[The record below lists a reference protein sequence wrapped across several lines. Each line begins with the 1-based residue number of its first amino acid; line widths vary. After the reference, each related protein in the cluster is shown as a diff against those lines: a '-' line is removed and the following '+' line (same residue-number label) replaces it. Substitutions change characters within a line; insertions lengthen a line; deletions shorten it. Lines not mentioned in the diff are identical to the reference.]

1 MLKLLSFILIVVTC
15 MSGSCRVVI
24 VAVILLL
31 LVLKL
36 PLDTNASNTQV
47 WEGDGWRFI
56 KTSDLTVMFT
66 ANGSRPVFVWWRND
80 DSNTRY
86 LVDFIGLLEYFTA
99 TSTPTSFRG
108 VYIAN
113 NTNINTA
120 LVKPVID
127 KLTGLNTCIED
138 AVKIIDRY
146 GEIGVNIEDFRNSAI
161 AVMFKVDNTVQ
172 YVESF
177 NKSLTILRDSI
188 RALKIKYRSFD
199 PYIYVKQLTINE
211 LHLNLDELL
220 TVLSSMA
227 ELNVTAMHVRDV
239 DYRIDKLNGLMNDL
253 KTQFGDLSKYIDSLI
268 AEEYCSS
275 CRNVMNNTR
284 NDCLARLSGLVDSF
298 NDLNV
303 SIRGFNTYVKTLI
316 NIDREGLERE
326 ILVLSRL
333 LASISPAMDYLDSS
347 CRSML
352 GMVKMCIDS
361 GVESYFKC
369 RFPLAK
375 NLIELKSK
383 LAVLSRDINNT
394 VSKVLENVNQAVE
407 SMHPPFLDF
416 QKCEWYLT
424 DLEYISPGSSEA
436 IGVAFT
442 YMLKSAPSRFNF
454 TEGNIMVRCRLYT
467 SPVVEEVNGVE
478 YSVSKAELRIDV
490 VIQGWIWITP
500 VVVDRIS
507 QVLDG
512 RIGNSTN
519 IFNALALWINLAS
532 VNMTYVGDLW
542 RGQYGGNLSASNT
555 ILLNNLLVNINVESR
570 DEVEV
575 KLNKSPVKFSFMS
588 GGDVFKGFL
597 KFMSEAFIQH
607 FNNTFSTSSIY
618 LSYLEAPGFLKL
630 YICYPYFNGGVLE
643 HNPSLGVDVKEGKPA
658 AKVSIPIASR
668 FKPYITPIEVKP
680 LNQPSSSTISIPPE
694 TSPQTPTVE
703 VIIIIALV
711 AFIAVVIILLGRRK
725 TFTHPTQ
732 DKQDHSR

>member
-1 MLKLLSFILIVVTC
+1 
-15 MSGSCRVVI
+15 MSGGCRVVI
-24 VAVILLL
+24 VAVLLL
-31 LVLKL
+31 LLILKP
-36 PLDTNASNTQV
+36 PLDANASSIQA
-47 WEGDGWRFI
+47 WESDGWRFI

-108 VYIAN
+108 VYVAN
-113 NTNINTA
+113 NTGINTV

-227 ELNVTAMHVRDV
+227 ELNVTAMHVRDI

-253 KTQFGDLSKYIDSLI
+253 KTQFGDLSKYVDSLI
-268 AEEYCSS
+268 ANEYCSS
-275 CRNVMNNTR
+275 CRNVMSNTR

-303 SIRGFNTYVKTLI
+303 SIRGFNAYVKTLI
-316 NIDREGLERE
+316 NVDREGLERE
-326 ILVLSRL
+326 VLVLSSL
-333 LASISPAMDYLDSS
+333 LSSISPAMDYLDSS

-352 GMVKMCIDS
+352 GIVKRCVDS
-361 GVESYFKC
+361 GVESYYKC

-407 SMHPPFLDF
+407 STHPPFLSF

-424 DLEYISPGSSEA
+424 DLEYIPLGSSEA

-500 VVVDRIS
+500 IVVDRIS

-512 RIGNSTN
+512 RINTSTN

-555 ILLNNLLVNINVESR
+555 ILLDNLLVNINVESR

-588 GGDVFKGFL
+588 GGDVLKGFL
-597 KFMSEAFIQH
+597 KLMSEAFIQH
-607 FNNTFSTSSIY
+607 FNNTSSTSSIY

-643 HNPSLGVDVKEGKPA
+643 HNPSLGVDVKEGGPIA
-658 AKVSIPIASR
+658 RVSIPIASR

-680 LNQPSSSTISIPPE
+680 LNQPLSSTISIPPE
-694 TSPQTPTVE
+694 TSSQTPTVE
-703 VIIIIALV
+703 VIIIVALV
-711 AFIAVVIILLGRRK
+711 AFIAVVIILLGRGK

>member
-1 MLKLLSFILIVVTC
+1 
-15 MSGSCRVVI
+15 MSGGCRVVI
-24 VAVILLL
+24 VAVLLL
-31 LVLKL
+31 LLILKL
-36 PLDTNASNTQV
+36 PLDANASSIQA
-47 WEGDGWRFI
+47 WESDGWRFI

-113 NTNINTA
+113 NTGINTV

-227 ELNVTAMHVRDV
+227 ELNVTAMHVRDI

-253 KTQFGDLSKYIDSLI
+253 KTQFGDLSKYVDSLI
-268 AEEYCSS
+268 ANEYCSS
-275 CRNVMNNTR
+275 CRNVMSNTR

-316 NIDREGLERE
+316 NVDRESLERE
-326 ILVLSRL
+326 VLVLSSL
-333 LASISPAMDYLDSS
+333 LSSISPAMDYLDSS

-352 GMVKMCIDS
+352 GMVKRCVDS
-361 GVESYFKC
+361 GVESYYKC

-394 VSKVLENVNQAVE
+394 VGKVLENVNQAVE
-407 SMHPPFLDF
+407 STHPPFLSF

-424 DLEYISPGSSEA
+424 DLEYIPLGSSEA

-478 YSVSKAELRIDV
+478 YNVSKAELRIDV

-512 RIGNSTN
+512 RINTSTN

-555 ILLNNLLVNINVESR
+555 ILLDNLLVNINVESR
-570 DEVEV
+570 DEVGV

-588 GGDVFKGFL
+588 GGDVLKGFL

-607 FNNTFSTSSIY
+607 FNNTSSTSSIY

-643 HNPSLGVDVKEGKPA
+643 HNPSLGVDVKEGGPVA
-658 AKVSIPIASR
+658 RVSIPIASR

-680 LNQPSSSTISIPPE
+680 LNQPLSSTTSIPPE
-694 TSPQTPTVE
+694 TSSQTPTVE
-703 VIIIIALV
+703 VIIIVALV
-711 AFIAVVIILLGRRK
+711 AFIAVVIILLGRGK

>member
-1 MLKLLSFILIVVTC
+1 
-15 MSGSCRVVI
+15 MSGGCRVVI
-24 VAVILLL
+24 VAVLLILLI
-31 LVLKL
+31 LKL
-36 PLDTNASNTQV
+36 PLDANASSIQA
-47 WEGDGWRFI
+47 WESDGWRFI

-113 NTNINTA
+113 NTGINTV

-227 ELNVTAMHVRDV
+227 ELNVTAMHVRDI

-253 KTQFGDLSKYIDSLI
+253 KTQFGDLSKYVDSLI
-268 AEEYCSS
+268 ANEYCSS
-275 CRNVMNNTR
+275 CRNVMSNTR

-303 SIRGFNTYVKTLI
+303 SIRGFNAYVKTLI
-316 NIDREGLERE
+316 NVDREGLERE
-326 ILVLSRL
+326 VLVLSSL
-333 LASISPAMDYLDSS
+333 LSSISPAMDYLDSS

-352 GMVKMCIDS
+352 GIVKRCVDS
-361 GVESYFKC
+361 GVESYYKC

-407 SMHPPFLDF
+407 STHPPFLSF

-424 DLEYISPGSSEA
+424 DLEYIPLGSSEA

-500 VVVDRIS
+500 IVVDRIS

-512 RIGNSTN
+512 RINTSTN

-555 ILLNNLLVNINVESR
+555 ILLDNLLVNINVESR

-588 GGDVFKGFL
+588 GGDVLKGFL
-597 KFMSEAFIQH
+597 KLMSEAFIQH
-607 FNNTFSTSSIY
+607 FNNTSSTSSIY

-643 HNPSLGVDVKEGKPA
+643 HNPSLGVDVKEGGPIA
-658 AKVSIPIASR
+658 RVSIPIASR

-680 LNQPSSSTISIPPE
+680 LNQPLSSTISIPPE
-694 TSPQTPTVE
+694 TSSQTPTVE
-703 VIIIIALV
+703 VIIIVALV
-711 AFIAVVIILLGRRK
+711 AFIAVVIILLGRGK

>member
-1 MLKLLSFILIVVTC
+1 
-15 MSGSCRVVI
+15 MSGGCRVVI
-24 VAVILLL
+24 VAVLLL
-31 LVLKL
+31 LLILKL
-36 PLDTNASNTQV
+36 PLDANASSIQA
-47 WEGDGWRFI
+47 WESDGWRFI

-113 NTNINTA
+113 NTGINTV

-227 ELNVTAMHVRDV
+227 ELNVTAMHVRDI

-253 KTQFGDLSKYIDSLI
+253 KTQFGDLSKYVDSLI
-268 AEEYCSS
+268 ANEYCSS
-275 CRNVMNNTR
+275 CRNVMSNTR

-316 NIDREGLERE
+316 NVDREGLERE
-326 ILVLSRL
+326 VLVLSSL
-333 LASISPAMDYLDSS
+333 LSSISPAMDYLDSS

-352 GMVKMCIDS
+352 GMVKRCVDS
-361 GVESYFKC
+361 GVESYYKC

-394 VSKVLENVNQAVE
+394 VGKVLENVNQAVE
-407 SMHPPFLDF
+407 STHPPFLSF

-424 DLEYISPGSSEA
+424 DLEYIPLGSSEA

-512 RIGNSTN
+512 RINTSTN

-555 ILLNNLLVNINVESR
+555 ILLDNLLVNINVESR

-588 GGDVFKGFL
+588 GGDVLKGFL

-607 FNNTFSTSSIY
+607 FNNTSSTSSIY

-643 HNPSLGVDVKEGKPA
+643 HNPSLGVDVKEGGPVA
-658 AKVSIPIASR
+658 RVSIPIASR

-680 LNQPSSSTISIPPE
+680 LSSTISIPPE
-694 TSPQTPTVE
+694 TSSQIPIVE
-703 VIIIIALV
+703 VIIIVALV
-711 AFIAVVIILLGRRK
+711 AFIAVVIILLGRGK

>member
-1 MLKLLSFILIVVTC
+1 MLKLLSSILIVVTC
-15 MSGSCRVVI
+15 MSGGCRVVI
-24 VAVILLL
+24 VAVLLL
-31 LVLKL
+31 LLILKL
-36 PLDTNASNTQV
+36 PLDANASSIQA
-47 WEGDGWRFI
+47 WESDGWRFI

-113 NTNINTA
+113 NTGINTV

-227 ELNVTAMHVRDV
+227 ELNVTAMHVRDI

-253 KTQFGDLSKYIDSLI
+253 KTQFGDLSKYVDSLI
-268 AEEYCSS
+268 ANEYCSS
-275 CRNVMNNTR
+275 CRNVMSNTR

-303 SIRGFNTYVKTLI
+303 SIRGFNAYVKTLI
-316 NIDREGLERE
+316 NVDRESLERE
-326 ILVLSRL
+326 VLVLSSL
-333 LASISPAMDYLDSS
+333 LSSISPAMDYLDSS

-352 GMVKMCIDS
+352 GIVKRCVDS
-361 GVESYFKC
+361 GVESYYKC

-394 VSKVLENVNQAVE
+394 VGKVLENVNQAVE
-407 SMHPPFLDF
+407 STHPPFLSF

-424 DLEYISPGSSEA
+424 DLEYIPLGSSEA

-490 VIQGWIWITP
+490 IIQGWIWITP
-500 VVVDRIS
+500 IVVDRIS

-512 RIGNSTN
+512 RINTSTN

-555 ILLNNLLVNINVESR
+555 ILLDNLLVNINVESR

-588 GGDVFKGFL
+588 GGDVLKGFL
-597 KFMSEAFIQH
+597 KLMSEAFIQH
-607 FNNTFSTSSIY
+607 FNNTSSTSSIY

-643 HNPSLGVDVKEGKPA
+643 HNPSLGVDVKEGGPIA
-658 AKVSIPIASR
+658 RVSIPIASR

-680 LNQPSSSTISIPPE
+680 LNQPLSSTISIPPE
-694 TSPQTPTVE
+694 TSSQTPTAE
-703 VIIIIALV
+703 VIIIVALV
-711 AFIAVVIILLGRRK
+711 AFIAVVIILLGRGK

>member
-1 MLKLLSFILIVVTC
+1 MLKLLSSILIVVTC
-15 MSGSCRVVI
+15 MSGGCRVVI
-24 VAVILLL
+24 VAVLLL
-31 LVLKL
+31 LLILKL
-36 PLDTNASNTQV
+36 PLDANASSIQA
-47 WEGDGWRFI
+47 WESDGWRFI

-113 NTNINTA
+113 NTGINTV

-227 ELNVTAMHVRDV
+227 ELNVTAMHVRDI

-253 KTQFGDLSKYIDSLI
+253 KTQFGDLSKYVDSLI
-268 AEEYCSS
+268 ANEYCSS
-275 CRNVMNNTR
+275 CRNVMSNTR

-316 NIDREGLERE
+316 NVDRESLERE
-326 ILVLSRL
+326 VLVLSSL
-333 LASISPAMDYLDSS
+333 LSSISPAMDYLDSS

-352 GMVKMCIDS
+352 GMVKRCVDS
-361 GVESYFKC
+361 GVESYYKC

-394 VSKVLENVNQAVE
+394 VGKVLENVNQAVE
-407 SMHPPFLDF
+407 STHPPFLSF

-424 DLEYISPGSSEA
+424 DLEYIPLGSSEA

-478 YSVSKAELRIDV
+478 YNVSKAELRIDV

-512 RIGNSTN
+512 RINTSTN

-555 ILLNNLLVNINVESR
+555 ILLDNLLVNINVESR
-570 DEVEV
+570 DEVGV

-588 GGDVFKGFL
+588 GGDVLKGFL

-607 FNNTFSTSSIY
+607 FNNTSSTSSIY

-643 HNPSLGVDVKEGKPA
+643 HNPSLGVDVKEGGPVA
-658 AKVSIPIASR
+658 RVSIPIASR

-680 LNQPSSSTISIPPE
+680 LNQPLSSTTSIPPE
-694 TSPQTPTVE
+694 TSSQTPTVE
-703 VIIIIALV
+703 VIIIVALV
-711 AFIAVVIILLGRRK
+711 AFIAVVIILLGRGK

>member
-1 MLKLLSFILIVVTC
+1 
-15 MSGSCRVVI
+15 
-24 VAVILLL
+24 
-31 LVLKL
+31 
-36 PLDTNASNTQV
+36 
-47 WEGDGWRFI
+47 
-56 KTSDLTVMFT
+56 
-66 ANGSRPVFVWWRND
+66 
-80 DSNTRY
+80 
-86 LVDFIGLLEYFTA
+86 
-99 TSTPTSFRG
+99 
-108 VYIAN
+108 
-113 NTNINTA
+113 
-120 LVKPVID
+120 
-127 KLTGLNTCIED
+127 
-138 AVKIIDRY
+138 
-146 GEIGVNIEDFRNSAI
+146 
-161 AVMFKVDNTVQ
+161 
-172 YVESF
+172 
-177 NKSLTILRDSI
+177 
-188 RALKIKYRSFD
+188 
-199 PYIYVKQLTINE
+199 
-211 LHLNLDELL
+211 
-220 TVLSSMA
+220 
-227 ELNVTAMHVRDV
+227 
-239 DYRIDKLNGLMNDL
+239 
-253 KTQFGDLSKYIDSLI
+253 
-268 AEEYCSS
+268 
-275 CRNVMNNTR
+275 
-284 NDCLARLSGLVDSF
+284 
-298 NDLNV
+298 
-303 SIRGFNTYVKTLI
+303 
-316 NIDREGLERE
+316 
-326 ILVLSRL
+326 
-333 LASISPAMDYLDSS
+333 
-347 CRSML
+347 ML

-512 RIGNSTN
+512 RINNSTN